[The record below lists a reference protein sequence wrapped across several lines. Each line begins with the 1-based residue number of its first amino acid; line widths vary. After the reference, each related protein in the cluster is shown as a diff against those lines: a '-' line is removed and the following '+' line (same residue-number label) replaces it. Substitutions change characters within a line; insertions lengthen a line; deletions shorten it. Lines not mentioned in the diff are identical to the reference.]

1 MSKTDKTMLDD
12 AGLEAFFA
20 AGRTHAPEPGAD
32 LMARI
37 LADAGAEIDARD
49 ATLAAA
55 RRRRRPG
62 LWAGLVA
69 AIGGWPALAS
79 MATAAVAGVWLG
91 FASPAMLSSVTG
103 GLLPT
108 TGTGSETGSE
118 TAYELEDLL
127 PGYDGFAQLAE
138 EGQG

>member
-12 AGLEAFFA
+12 AALEAFFE
-20 AGRTHAPEPGAD
+20 AGRAHAPEPGPD

-91 FASPAMLSSVTG
+91 FASPAALTSVAG
-103 GLLPT
+103 GLLPST
-108 TGTGSETGSE
+108 DTGSD

-127 PGYDGFAQLAE
+127 PGYGGFAQLAE